1 VLALKNLHQI
11 DTHIITRKIPA
22 LSALVEQASG
32 RSVAWQKSVV
42 GAGVFTH
49 EAGIHVDGLLKD
61 RNNYQ
66 GLDPADVGRDHS
78 LVLGKHSG
86 VHMVH
91 AAYRALGITLDQE
104 QARRLLACIRHFST
118 FTKRSPTA
126 VDLQGLLHDLYDNRP
141 LRAGG
146 QP

>member
-1 VLALKNLHQI
+1 MKNLHRI
-11 DTHIITRKIPA
+11 DTHIVTQKMPA

-61 RNNYQ
+61 RRNYQ

-86 VHMVH
+86 ASMVH
-91 AAYRALGITLDQE
+91 TAYRALGIALTQE
-104 QARRLLACIRHFST
+104 QAQRLLTRIRHFST

-126 VDLQGLLHDLYDNRP
+126 QDLRSFFHDLYDMRP

-146 QP
+146 QS